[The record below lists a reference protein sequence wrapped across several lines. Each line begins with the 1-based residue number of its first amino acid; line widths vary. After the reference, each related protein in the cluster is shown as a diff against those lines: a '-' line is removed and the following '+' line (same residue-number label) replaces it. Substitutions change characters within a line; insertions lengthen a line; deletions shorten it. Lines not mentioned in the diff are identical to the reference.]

1 LPSVATTSS
10 SRPPARSRAV
20 PAGVAA
26 LLAAAA
32 LAVTACGS
40 SSSTG
45 TTADPAGA
53 VPASAPVYAGADLRP
68 AGTEKANAL
77 AAGQDLTHQ
86 ADPYVRLLAA
96 LQVPG
101 GPPLDFSRDV
111 SPWLGPHGGIFLS
124 SLSSAGTLLP
134 LLEHGLLGTASSAG
148 AFPFGAGHAQGA
160 IVLDTSDLSKAT
172 SFVESQAK
180 AAGAHAASYRGVAYQ
195 LTTTGIAFG
204 VVHRFVVIGSESGLH
219 SVVDT
224 TLGGAPLT
232 QAPSYAKLLA
242 QAPPGALAHVYSSP
256 AGAAEA
262 GASAKTSGMLALL
275 AGARPSN
282 ISLVAGASSLDLF
295 ADTITSA
302 STGTPGGL
310 LSASAEGAHALSTLP
325 GDSWLA
331 LGLANLGQSLGQ
343 DISGLHELATL
354 GTSLGGGSSAA
365 SSGTSVLSLK
375 ALLEGLL
382 APLGVLG
389 ANTAQAHH
397 DFTSWMGSGAVY
409 AAGSGLLELKG
420 AVVIESKNP
429 ALSRQAVAK
438 LGAQLHAAGDPISP
452 ASIPGAEAA
461 LSAKVNGLPLLLY
474 VASGPDSAG
483 QTKFVLGLGEAS
495 IADAL
500 HPSSTLASSPA
511 LHTAATTLGEGI
523 EPSIIFEV
531 PTLLSLLEG
540 VGLTEDPS
548 LSSLLPYLRSISSLT
563 GGGHVLGGEVERF
576 KLAVGLH
583 PAG

>member
-1 LPSVATTSS
+1 MNTSS
-10 SRPPARSRAV
+10 PLPGRSRAL
-20 PAGVAA
+20 PATAAA
-26 LLAAAA
+26 LLGAAA
-32 LAVTACGS
+32 LALSACGS

-68 AGTEKANAL
+68 EGTEKANAL
-77 AAGQDLTHQ
+77 TAGRDLTHQ

-101 GPPLDFSRDV
+101 APALDFSRDV

-134 LLEHGLLGTASSAG
+134 LLERGLLGTGSPTG

-172 SFVESQAK
+172 SFVAAQAK

-195 LTTTGIAFG
+195 ATASGVAFG

-219 SVVDT
+219 SVIDT
-224 TLGGAPLT
+224 TLGGAALA

-242 QAPPGALAHVYSSP
+242 QAPSGALAHIYSSP
-256 AGAAEA
+256 AGEAAA
-262 GASAKTSGMLALL
+262 AAKTSGMLALL
-275 AGARPSN
+275 AGARPAN
-282 ISLVAGASSLDLF
+282 ISLVAGANSLDLY

-310 LSASAEGAHALSTLP
+310 LSSSAEGAQALSELP

-331 LGLANLGQSLGQ
+331 VGLANLGQSFGQ
-343 DISGLHELATL
+343 DIAGLHELATL
-354 GTSLGGGSSAA
+354 GTSLGGGSPAA
-365 SSGTSVLSLK
+365 GSGTSVLSVK

-382 APLGVLG
+382 APLGALA
-389 ANTAQAHH
+389 ANTTQARH

-420 AVVIESKNP
+420 AIVIESKNP

-438 LGAQLHAAGDPISP
+438 LGAQLHAAGDPVAR
-452 ASIPGAEAA
+452 ASIAGTEAA
-461 LSAKVNGLPLLLY
+461 VSVKVNGLPLLLY
-474 VASGPDSAG
+474 IASGRDTAG

-500 HPSSTLASSPA
+500 HPSSTLATAPA

-548 LSSLLPYLRSISSLT
+548 LSSLLPYLRSIASLT
-563 GGGHVLGGEVERF
+563 GGGHALGGEVERF